1 MKILVV
7 DDEPVSRQY
16 LMKILS
22 EFAECESV
30 PNGMQALTAYK
41 KGWEDWAPFDLMT
54 LDVAMPDMDGKKVL
68 QAVRSLENEKKVPKD
83 KKIKILVTSAHA
95 DKETIISCA
104 QMGCDDYISKP
115 FDRETILKK
124 INRLG
129 IAIFQQDE
137 KEAEGPASGENR
149 EGTRQGISEEDKRK
163 LKENIQ
169 RIVHRFRTGKI
180 ELPVLPKIVDDVRK
194 VMISPNST
202 IEDLA
207 RVVEKDAVI
216 SIRIIAGA
224 NSPFYRGT
232 EKIATVDKA
241 IMRLGFKETG
251 SIVNA
256 IANKNLYESNNKN
269 LRRLMEKLWLHSLAS
284 AYGAKILARKL
295 HLDNPDTFFLMGLT
309 HDIGMTLLFKHL
321 EGGFFRDDTSKI
333 KDIYPLI
340 QRIHSDFGAAIIK
353 RWGFPDN
360 FARVILQHEGPQ
372 FSDDTEKD
380 TLIVN
385 LAKYLAYKLGY
396 GLFDLE
402 VDLSQL
408 DATRLLNLD
417 PDSFDDIC
425 AEIKENIIE
434 TSEVI

>member
-1 MKILVV
+1 
-7 DDEPVSRQY
+7 
-16 LMKILS
+16 
-22 EFAECESV
+22 
-30 PNGMQALTAYK
+30 
-41 KGWEDWAPFDLMT
+41 
-54 LDVAMPDMDGKKVL
+54 
-68 QAVRSLENEKKVPKD
+68 
-83 KKIKILVTSAHA
+83 
-95 DKETIISCA
+95 
-104 QMGCDDYISKP
+104 
-115 FDRETILKK
+115 
-124 INRLG
+124 
-129 IAIFQQDE
+129 
-137 KEAEGPASGENR
+137 
-149 EGTRQGISEEDKRK
+149 
-163 LKENIQ
+163 
-169 RIVHRFRTGKI
+169 
-180 ELPVLPKIVDDVRK
+180 
-194 VMISPNST
+194 MISPNST

-232 EKIATVDKA
+232 EKITTVDKA

-256 IANKNLYESNNKN
+256 IANKNLYESNDKN

-295 HLDNPDTFFLMGLT
+295 QLDNPDAFFLMGLT

-372 FSDDTEKD
+372 FTDDTEKD

-408 DATRLLNLD
+408 DATKILDLD
-417 PDSFDDIC
+417 PDSFDDILRGDKGKYNRD
-425 AEIKENIIE
+425 IGSNLIQ
-434 TSEVI
+434 